1 MRDYSICPIDI
12 NRPKGSRIKLG
23 IHWSN
28 RRDAIVSPTNN
39 VVLFYVRSDMENVQK
54 LWGRLIFNSAS
65 TLRGWAID

>member
-23 IHWSN
+23 IHWSLSS
-28 RRDAIVSPTNN
+28 AIVSPTNN

-54 LWGRLIFNSAS
+54 LWGRLIFDSANNAY
-65 TLRGWAID
+65 L

>member
-28 RRDAIVSPTNN
+28 RRDAIYRVSTVSAIP
-39 VVLFYVRSDMENVQK
+39 VIIRKFLKRRDKS
-54 LWGRLIFNSAS
+54 RLYR
-65 TLRGWAID
+65 LQ